1 MSASSNMESF
11 EVMPPPRSRGSS
23 NVSTGSNKEARQI
36 FNESFDFLSESRQN
50 NNNTNLNNNNN
61 KPGFSNSS
69 ASSSSARTKI
79 SAETLRVLSSANLN
93 NLDFN
98 TRFELIFN
106 DLAMLKSSAVQGI
119 LGKNYLRALAWMV
132 FLDCL
137 PFDKSTWTESISTSR
152 REFESVREQ
161 VFRDPRSSLVL
172 EDHPFSS
179 EAKSSW
185 NNYFERIQLRE
196 LITQD
201 VVRM

>member
-1 MSASSNMESF
+1 MSAQSNMESF
-11 EVMPPPRSRGSS
+11 EIFPPPRPRSRGNS
-23 NVSTGSNKEARQI
+23 NVSTCSNKEAKQI

-50 NNNTNLNNNNN
+50 NNTNMKNLNKNNN
-61 KPGFSNSS
+61 KPS
-69 ASSSSARTKI
+69 SSSSARTKI

-119 LGKNYLRALAWMV
+119 LGKNYLRAVAWMV

-137 PFDKSTWTESISTSR
+137 PFDKSTWTESISRSR
-152 REFESVREQ
+152 GEFESLREL

-179 EAKSSW
+179 ETKSSW